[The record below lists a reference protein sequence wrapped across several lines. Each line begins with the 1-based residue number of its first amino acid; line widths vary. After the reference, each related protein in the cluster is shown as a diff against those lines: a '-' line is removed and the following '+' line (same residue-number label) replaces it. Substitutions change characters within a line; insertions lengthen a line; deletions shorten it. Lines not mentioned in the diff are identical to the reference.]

1 MNLGK
6 NAKGENLTDF
16 VQLVI
21 VYTVLL
27 IIVKDWYNLIEFHL
41 NKHNLELI
49 LYRSLLYY
57 EHCP

>member
-27 IIVKDWYNLIEFHL
+27 IIVKD
-41 NKHNLELI
+41 
-49 LYRSLLYY
+49 
-57 EHCP
+57 

>member
-27 IIVKDWYNLIEFHL
+27 IFVKDWYNLIEFHL

-49 LYRSLLYY
+49 LYRSLLYH